1 MDIGD
6 RTQNLWSVLVVTHL
20 LQMTLLLLDGQ
31 GEVFLQLG
39 IILLALLLKL
49 LPLVLGVK
57 QREVRSEVKGQLK
70 GCPC

>member
-6 RTQNLWSVLVVTHL
+6 LTQNLWSVLVVVTHL

-49 LPLVLGVK
+49 
-57 QREVRSEVKGQLK
+57 REVRSEVKGQLK